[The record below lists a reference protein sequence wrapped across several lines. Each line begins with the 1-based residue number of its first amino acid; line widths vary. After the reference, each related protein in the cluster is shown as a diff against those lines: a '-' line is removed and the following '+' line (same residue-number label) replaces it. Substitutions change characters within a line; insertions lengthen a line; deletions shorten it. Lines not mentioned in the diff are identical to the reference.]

1 MDIRTDNPFWLL
13 KNGFMEVYPSLK
25 KDSST
30 EYAIIGGGITG
41 ALIAWYLAKAG
52 IETAVFDR
60 RHIGMGSTCASTSL
74 LQYEIDTPLF
84 ELAEMVG
91 EKDAARSYR
100 LCIRAIDEIEKICGK
115 LKVKTDFERKPS
127 LYLASRK
134 KDFAEILERE
144 FSIRRKH
151 KIDVELWDEKEI
163 ADKFPFENAGALYSP
178 KDAAQLDVY
187 RMTHGLLQ
195 DAKNAGAKVFDK
207 TGIEKIERGKRG
219 VVLKT
224 KEGFEIKAKKII
236 IACGYESVNYLPE
249 NLVRLH
255 STFALASE
263 PFEQKNLWHKN
274 CLIWE
279 TARPYLY
286 MRTTSENRIIVGG
299 KDEPFQSP
307 AKRDKLMARKTKE
320 IFKSFKVKFPEI
332 NLVADYSWAGT
343 FGETEDGLPYIG
355 SIKQV
360 PNTIFALGFGGNG
373 ITFSQIAAEIIR
385 DEAIGKK
392 NPDAKIFS
400 FERSG

>member
-13 KNGFMEVYPSLK
+13 KNGYMENYPSLK
-25 KDSST
+25 QDFST

-60 RHIGMGSTCASTSL
+60 RHVGMGSTCASTSL

-84 ELAEMVG
+84 ELAEMIG
-91 EKDAARSYR
+91 ETNAARSYR
-100 LCIRAIDEIEKICGK
+100 LCIKAIDELEKICEK
-115 LKVKTDFERKPS
+115 LKVETDFERKPS
-127 LYLASRK
+127 VYLASRK
-134 KDFAEILERE
+134 KDFSEILEKE
-144 FSIRRKH
+144 FAIRRKH
-151 KIDVELWDEKEI
+151 KINVELWDEKELSE
-163 ADKFPFENAGALYSP
+163 KFPFENAGALYSP
-178 KDAAQLDVY
+178 KDAAQMDVY
-187 RMTHGLLQ
+187 RLTHGLLQ

-207 TGIEKIERGKRG
+207 TEIEKIEHKKRG

-224 KEGFEIKAKKII
+224 KDGFAIKAKKII

-263 PFEQKNLWHKN
+263 PLTAKNIWHEN

-286 MRTTSENRIIVGG
+286 MRTTADNRIICGG

-307 AKRDKLMARKTKE
+307 NKRDKLLARKTKE
-320 IFKSFKVKFPEI
+320 IVKSFKAKFPEI
-332 NLVADYSWAGT
+332 NLVPDFAWAGT

-360 PNTIFALGFGGNG
+360 PHTIFALGFGGNG
-373 ITFSQIAAEIIR
+373 ITFSQIAAEIIG
-385 DEAIGKK
+385 DEAIGKR
-392 NPDAKIFS
+392 NADAKIFS
-400 FERSG
+400 FERSK